1 MTRYYA
7 TINGRAV
14 GASGLNAEI
23 SNIKCP
29 ICGQK
34 MDIVRIEPKG
44 RHFEKVSR
52 EEDKRGHLI
61 HSELWSD
68 TLHIKWR
75 CQNCTAELSAT
86 AKNYRDIRIDL
97 DKYLDNATEKE

>member
-7 TINGRAV
+7 TINSRAV

-34 MDIVRIEPKG
+34 MDIVR
-44 RHFEKVSR
+44 V
-52 EEDKRGHLI
+52 EDKGKEMDIDRKMDEQSHLWHI
-61 HSELWSD
+61 QKHIR
-68 TLHIKWR
+68 TFGIKWA
-75 CQNCTAELSAT
+75 CMNCTAELSAT
-86 AKNYRDIRIDL
+86 AREYCETSIDL
-97 DKYLDNATEKE
+97 DKEL

>member
-7 TINGRAV
+7 TINSRAV

-34 MDIVRIEPKG
+34 MDIARIEPKD
-44 RHFEKVSR
+44 RNMDVSR
-52 EEDKRGHLI
+52 KIDERSHLWHI
-61 HSELWSD
+61 ETKSRTID
-68 TLHIKWR
+68 IKWV
-75 CQNCTAELSAT
+75 CMNCTAELSAT
-86 AKNYRDIRIDL
+86 AKEYCETSIDL
-97 DKYLDNATEKE
+97 DKDLDNATEKE